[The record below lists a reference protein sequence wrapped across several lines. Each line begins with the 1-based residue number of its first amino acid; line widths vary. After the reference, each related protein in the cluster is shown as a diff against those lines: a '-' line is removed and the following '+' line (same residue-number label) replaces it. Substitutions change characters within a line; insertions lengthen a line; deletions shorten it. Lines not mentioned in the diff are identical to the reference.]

1 MDKGTVGCPMST
13 EAPATFT
20 GAQKAAILIMYL
32 DRSVSRELLGLLSN
46 DEVRKIGFA
55 MAEIKHVS
63 QDEIHIVVEEF
74 LDRLNETTTVSH
86 SGTDFLKTVLP
97 ELVGDE
103 RKNSIIPIIHRR
115 YDSEFIDFISNR
127 QPGAVAALLKEE
139 QPQVQSVALAL
150 MGPDNA
156 ANVLRYMD
164 QHRQA
169 EVTMRMSRLKQ
180 IPGDLADDIKTSIR
194 DALGA
199 EDDNLEVGGI
209 DKTARILGRMHKRDQ
224 TPILGAVE
232 DEDSEL
238 AERLRRRMVVFDD
251 LMQLDKRDMQTL
263 LKSIEKD
270 ELLRALKGSGAEM
283 VEHFLNAVSKRQA
296 EDLREELDIMGAV
309 QRSRMR
315 AAQESI
321 VAEALKLAEN
331 GKIFLDIGAPDDDDE
346 DY

>member
-1 MDKGTVGCPMST
+1 MSDT
-13 EAPATFT
+13 ETDLLAFT
-20 GAQKAAILIMYL
+20 GPQKAAILIMYL
-32 DRSVSRELLGLLSN
+32 DRDVSKHLLSLLSN
-46 DEVRKIGFA
+46 DEVRSVGFA
-55 MAEIKHVS
+55 MAEIKHIS
-63 QDEIHIVVEEF
+63 QDEIHVVVEEF
-74 LDRLNETTTVSH
+74 LEKLNETTMVSH
-86 SGTDFLKTVLP
+86 SGNDFLKTVLP
-97 ELVGDE
+97 NLVDDE
-103 RKNSIIPIIHRR
+103 RKNTIIPVIHRR

-139 QPQVQSVALAL
+139 QTQVQSVALAL
-150 MGPDNA
+150 MGSDNA
-156 ANVLRYMD
+156 ANVLRFMD

-169 EVTMRMSRLKQ
+169 EVTMRMSKLKQ
-180 IPGDLADDIKTSIR
+180 IPGDLADDIKNAIR

-238 AERLRRRMVVFDD
+238 AEKLRRRMVVFDD

-270 ELLRALKGSGAEM
+270 ELLRALKGANPQM
-283 VEHFLNAVSKRQA
+283 VEHFLASVSKRQA
-296 EDLREELDIMGAV
+296 EDLREELEIMGAV
-309 QRSRMR
+309 QRSRIR
-315 AAQESI
+315 SSQESI